1 MASRLS
7 ISALASVYH
16 GTLANDLAG
25 SLDSLIAQS
34 HPADEIIIVQDGP
47 VTSDVQQCLNFYQQS
62 LPIRLIPFTENRG
75 LGPALRDGLLA
86 CTHELIARV
95 DTDDRSLPSRFEHQI
110 AFLSEHPEIAVVG
123 GLMREIVS
131 RNGIDEQLVRSVP
144 CTHNDIRQGA
154 KRRNPFNHPTVMFRK
169 NAVLSC
175 GSYQDCAFFEDYYL
189 WVRLIMAGYLLSNI
203 PEVLVETNIDSDF
216 FSHRGGISYIAHEV
230 RLSNR
235 LFTIGFLA
243 LPQMLR
249 FLITR
254 IPFRLTPPVV
264 RAAIYRRLLRSHGKT
279 ATS

>member
-1 MASRLS
+1 MS

-16 GTLANDLAG
+16 GTLADDLAG
-25 SLDSLIAQS
+25 SLDSLGAQS

-47 VTSDVQQCLNFYQQS
+47 VTSDVQQCLNFYKKS

-95 DTDDRSLPSRFEHQI
+95 DTDDCSLPSRFERQVS
-110 AFLSEHPEIAVVG
+110 FLSEHPEITAVG

-131 RNGIDEQLVRSVP
+131 RNGINEHLVRSVP
-144 CTHNDIRQGA
+144 CVHNDIHQSA
-154 KRRNPFNHPTVMFRK
+154 KKRNPINHPTVMFRK

-175 GSYQDCAFFEDYYL
+175 GNYQDCAFFEDYYL
-189 WVRLIMAGYLLSNI
+189 WVRLIMGGYLLSNI
-203 PEVLVETNIDSDF
+203 PEVLVETHIDSDF
-216 FSHRGGISYIAHEV
+216 FSRRGGISYIVHEV

-235 LFTIGFLA
+235 LFTIGFLT

-264 RAAIYRRLLRSHGKT
+264 RAAIYRRLLRSHGKP
-279 ATS
+279 

>member
-1 MASRLS
+1 MS

-16 GTLANDLAG
+16 GTLADDLAG
-25 SLDSLIAQS
+25 SLDSLGAQS

-47 VTSDVQQCLNFYQQS
+47 VTSDVQQCLNFYKKS

-95 DTDDRSLPSRFEHQI
+95 DTDDCSLPSRFERQVS
-110 AFLSEHPEIAVVG
+110 FLSEHPEITAVG

-131 RNGIDEQLVRSVP
+131 RNGINEHLVRSVP
-144 CTHNDIRQGA
+144 CVHNDIHQSA
-154 KRRNPFNHPTVMFRK
+154 KKRNPINHPTVMFRK

-175 GSYQDCAFFEDYYL
+175 GNYQDCAFFEDYYL
-189 WVRLIMAGYLLSNI
+189 WVRLIMGGYLLSNI
-203 PEVLVETNIDSDF
+203 PEVLVETHIDSDF
-216 FSHRGGISYIAHEV
+216 FSRRGGISYIVHEV

-235 LFTIGFLA
+235 LFAIGFLT

-279 ATS
+279 ITS